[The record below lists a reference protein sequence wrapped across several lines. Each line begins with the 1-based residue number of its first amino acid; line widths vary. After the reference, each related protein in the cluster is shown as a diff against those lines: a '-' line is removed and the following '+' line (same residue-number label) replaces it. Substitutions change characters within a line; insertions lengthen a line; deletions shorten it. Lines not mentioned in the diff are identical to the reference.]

1 MNIKS
6 GGVKILLFNSFLRR
20 FLILKLFIME
30 QILNALYILTE
41 LEKKRELTAKET
53 SLYLYYYKTL
63 VQNNIEIP
71 FGVEI

>member
-1 MNIKS
+1 
-6 GGVKILLFNSFLRR
+6 
-20 FLILKLFIME
+20 ME